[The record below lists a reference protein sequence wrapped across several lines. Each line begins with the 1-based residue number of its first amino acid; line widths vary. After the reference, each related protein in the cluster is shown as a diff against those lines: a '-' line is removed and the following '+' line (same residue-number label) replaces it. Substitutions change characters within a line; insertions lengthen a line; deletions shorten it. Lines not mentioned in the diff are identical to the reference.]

1 MKEGGVTMKK
11 TRYEQTPDEFK
22 DALLKAREVADF
34 IPPPELLIPKVETK
48 KVTISLSTK
57 SINFFK
63 NVSEK
68 TSVPYQQLIRRV
80 LDSYADHHAK
90 TGTGD

>member
-1 MKEGGVTMKK
+1 MKENH
-11 TRYEQTPDEFK
+11 YEQTPDEFR

-34 IPPPELLIPKVETK
+34 LPPPELLIPKTETK

-57 SINFFK
+57 SIKFFK

-68 TSVPYQQLIRRV
+68 TGAPYQQLIRKV

-90 TGTGD
+90 TGTGE